1 MIRHDEDGRP
11 RAEDGRWSSCDLW
24 RLPGAI
30 RLGFCGVEG
39 ISRIDDLDRL
49 VGVRTK
55 REQIIGS
62 LRSGAGCAHDGA
74 IVLA

>member
-1 MIRHDEDGRP
+1 M
-11 RAEDGRWSSCDLW
+11 
-24 RLPGAI
+24 
-30 RLGFCGVEG
+30 EG

>member
-1 MIRHDEDGRP
+1 M
-11 RAEDGRWSSCDLW
+11 
-24 RLPGAI
+24 
-30 RLGFCGVEG
+30 EG

-55 REQIIGS
+55 REQIVGS
-62 LRSGAGCAHDGA
+62 LRGGAGCAHDGA